1 MGEIEQMRDENLIT
15 EGALAFG
22 AVTAEDY
29 QRERERLLQE
39 QKELEQNSRIEY
51 IEGENFQG
59 EETQS
64 IWNVPMPTRKEF
76 ISNKSV
82 DYRILGGLM
91 LNSNSNAQLDFL
103 GLNDRGRR
111 YIMGNKMDKVIEDI
125 AGSIINPRTKKPLSK
140 SMVQKHIRIL
150 RKLGAR
156 EFSIGNWNGKL
167 YYNLQFGEVDEET
180 GQLKGGDF
188 VTVSSEK
195 LRALV
200 NGFSSNSIKLYTIL
214 LWKCWDN
221 KNQCF
226 KPTHVPYET
235 LMNEL
240 GINDKTAMHDCI
252 WALEDKFITIETVKR
267 HEHILDNN
275 GEVRSVPRA
284 YNYYNIIEY

>member
-1 MGEIEQMRDENLIT
+1 MGEIEQMRDKNLIT

-22 AVTAEDY
+22 IVPAEVIE
-29 QRERERLLQE
+29 QEKARIKAE
-39 QKELEQNSRIEY
+39 QKELEQNYRIEY
-51 IEGENFQG
+51 IEGENFQS
-59 EETQS
+59 EETQN
-64 IWNVPMPTRKEF
+64 IWNVPIPTRKEF
-76 ISNKSV
+76 ISNKKV

-111 YIMGNKMDKVIEDI
+111 YIMGHKMDKVIEDI
-125 AGSIINPRTKKPLSK
+125 AGSIINPKTKKPMSK
-140 SMVQKHIRIL
+140 SMAQKHVRVL
-150 RKLGAR
+150 RNLGAR
-156 EFSIGNWNGKL
+156 EFSIGTHNGKL

-214 LWKCWDN
+214 LWRCWDS

-235 LMNEL
+235 LMTEL
-240 GINDKTAMHDCI
+240 GINDKTAMHDCL
-252 WALEDKFITIETVKR
+252 WALENKFINITREVR
-267 HEHILDNN
+267 REHILDSN
-275 GEVRSVPRA
+275 GEVKSVLRT
-284 YNYYNIIEY
+284 YNYYNIIQY

>member
-1 MGEIEQMRDENLIT
+1 MRNENLIT

-22 AVTAEDY
+22 IVTTEEY
-29 QRERERLLQE
+29 QREREKILQE

-111 YIMGNKMDKVIEDI
+111 YIMGHKMDEVIEDI
-125 AGSIINPRTKKPLSK
+125 ASTIINPKTKKPMSK
-140 SMVQKHIRIL
+140 SMAQKHVRVIRN
-150 RKLGAR
+150 LGAR
-156 EFSIGNWNGKL
+156 EFSIGTHNGKL

-195 LRALV
+195 LRALITA
-200 NGFSSNSIKLYTIL
+200 FSSNSIKLYTIL
-214 LWKCWDN
+214 LWKCWDS

-240 GINDKTAMHDCI
+240 GINDKTALHNCL
-252 WALEDKFITIETVKR
+252 WALDEKFITITKEVKR
-267 HEHILDNN
+267 EHILDSN
-275 GEVRSVPRA
+275 GEVKSVLRT

>member
-1 MGEIEQMRDENLIT
+1 MSNIT

-22 AVTAEDY
+22 IVTAEDY
-29 QRERERLLQE
+29 QMARERLLQE
-39 QKELEQNSRIEY
+39 QKEQEESYRIEY

-111 YIMGNKMDKVIEDI
+111 YIMGHKMDAITEEI
-125 AGSIINPRTKKPLSK
+125 AGSIINPRTKKPMTK
-140 SMVQKHIRIL
+140 SAVQKHIRTL
-150 RKLGAR
+150 KKLGAR

-195 LRALV
+195 LRALID
-200 NGFSSNSIKLYTIL
+200 GCSSNSIKIYTTL

-235 LMNEL
+235 L
-240 GINDKTAMHDCI
+240 
-252 WALEDKFITIETVKR
+252 
-267 HEHILDNN
+267 
-275 GEVRSVPRA
+275 
-284 YNYYNIIEY
+284 

>member
-1 MGEIEQMRDENLIT
+1 MNAFKTELPSYNPFGIIT
-15 EGALAFG
+15 E
-22 AVTAEDY
+22 EDY

-39 QKELEQNSRIEY
+39 QKEQEESYRIEY

-59 EETQS
+59 EKTQRD
-64 IWNVPMPTRKEF
+64 WPVPMPTRKEF

-111 YIMGNKMDKVIEDI
+111 YIMGHKMDSITEEI
-125 AGSIINPRTKKPLSK
+125 AGSIINPRTKKPMTK
-140 SMVQKHIRIL
+140 SAVQKHIRTL
-150 RKLGAR
+150 KKLGAR
-156 EFSIGNWNGKL
+156 EFSIGTHNGKL
-167 YYNLQFGEVDEET
+167 YYNLQFGEVDEVT

-235 LMNEL
+235 LMTEL
-240 GINDKTAMHDCI
+240 GINDKTALHDCI

-267 HEHILDNN
+267 HEHILDSN

>member
-1 MGEIEQMRDENLIT
+1 MSNIT

-29 QRERERLLQE
+29 QLERERLLQE
-39 QKELEQNSRIEY
+39 QKELEQSRRIEY

-59 EETQS
+59 DETQK
-64 IWNVPMPTRKEF
+64 IWGVPIATRKEF

-82 DYRILGGLM
+82 DYRIYGGLM

-111 YIMGNKMDKVIEDI
+111 YIMGHKMDAITDEI
-125 AGSIINPRTKKPLSK
+125 AGAIINPRTKKPMTK
-140 SMVQKHIRIL
+140 SAVQKHIRTL

-156 EFSIGNWNGKL
+156 EFSIGNLDGKL
-167 YYNLQFGEVDEET
+167 YYNLQFGEIDEVT
-180 GQLKGGDF
+180 GNTKGGDY

-221 KNQCF
+221 KNQCY
-226 KPTHVPYET
+226 KPTHVAYET

-240 GINDKTAMHDCI
+240 GINDKTAMHDCL
-252 WALEDKFITIETVKR
+252 WALEDKFISITKETR
-267 HEHILDNN
+267 REHILDNN
-275 GEVRSVPRA
+275 GELRSVLRT
-284 YNYYNIIEY
+284 YNYYNIIQY

>member
-1 MGEIEQMRDENLIT
+1 MNAFKT
-15 EGALAFG
+15 ELPSYNPFAP
-22 AVTAEDY
+22 VTEEDY

-39 QKELEQNSRIEY
+39 QKEQEESYRIEY
-51 IEGENFQG
+51 IEGENYQG
-59 EETQS
+59 EKTQRD
-64 IWNVPMPTRKEF
+64 WPVPISTRREF

-82 DYRILGGLM
+82 DLRIYGGLM

-111 YIMGNKMDKVIEDI
+111 YIMGHKMDKVIEEI
-125 AGSIINPRTKKPLSK
+125 AGSIINPKTKKPLSK

-156 EFSIGNWNGKL
+156 EFSIGNLDGKL
-167 YYNLQFGEVDEET
+167 YYNMQFSEVNEET
-180 GQLKGGDF
+180 GNTKGGDY

-200 NGFSSNSIKLYTIL
+200 NGFSSNSIKVYTTL
-214 LWKCWDN
+214 LWMCWDN

-226 KPTHVPYET
+226 KPTHVSYET
-235 LMNEL
+235 LKKYL
-240 GINDKTAMHDCI
+240 GIENDTSLHDCL
-252 WALEDKFITIETVKR
+252 WALEGKFITIDRVQR
-267 HEHILDNN
+267 HEHIIDSN

>member
-1 MGEIEQMRDENLIT
+1 MRNENLIT

-29 QRERERLLQE
+29 QIEREKLLQE
-39 QKELEQNSRIEY
+39 QKELEQSYRIEY

-111 YIMGNKMDKVIEDI
+111 YIMGHKMDKVIEDI
-125 AGSIINPRTKKPLSK
+125 ASTIINPRTKKPMSK
-140 SMVQKHIRIL
+140 SMAQKHVRVIRN
-150 RKLGAR
+150 LGAR
-156 EFSIGNWNGKL
+156 EFSIGTHNGKL

-195 LRALV
+195 LRALITA
-200 NGFSSNSIKLYTIL
+200 FSSNSIKLYTIL
-214 LWKCWDN
+214 LWKCWDS

-240 GINDKTAMHDCI
+240 GINDKTALHNCL
-252 WALEDKFITIETVKR
+252 WALDEKFITITKEVKR
-267 HEHILDNN
+267 EHILDSN
-275 GEVRSVPRA
+275 GEVKSVLRT

>member
-1 MGEIEQMRDENLIT
+1 MN
-15 EGALAFG
+15 AFKRELPSYNPF
-22 AVTAEDY
+22 AEPTAEDY

-39 QKELEQNSRIEY
+39 KKEQEESYRIEY

-64 IWNVPMPTRKEF
+64 IWNVPIATRKEF

-82 DYRILGGLM
+82 DYRIYGGLM
-91 LNSNSNAQLDFL
+91 LNSNSNAQLDSL

-111 YIMGNKMDKVIEDI
+111 YIMGHKMDSITEEI
-125 AGSIINPRTKKPLSK
+125 AGSIINPRTKKPMTK
-140 SMVQKHIRIL
+140 NAVQKHIRTL

-156 EFSIGNWNGKL
+156 EFSIGNWDGKL

-221 KNQCF
+221 KKQCF

-240 GINDKTAMHDCI
+240 GINDKTALHDCI
-252 WALEDKFITIETVKR
+252 WALEDKFITIETIKR

-275 GEVRSVPRA
+275 GEVRSVIRA

>member
-1 MGEIEQMRDENLIT
+1 MRSENLIT

-22 AVTAEDY
+22 IVSAEDY

-59 EETQS
+59 EETQRY
-64 IWNVPMPTRKEF
+64 WRVPISTRKEF
-76 ISNKSV
+76 MSNKSV
-82 DYRILGGLM
+82 DYRIYGGLM

-111 YIMGNKMDKVIEDI
+111 YIMGHKMDKVIEEI
-125 AGSIINPRTKKPLSK
+125 AGSIINPKTKKPLSK
-140 SMVQKHIRIL
+140 SAVAKHIRVL
-150 RKLGAR
+150 KKLGAR

-167 YYNLQFGEVDEET
+167 YYNLQFSEVDEET
-180 GQLKGGDF
+180 GNTKGGDY

-195 LRALV
+195 LRALID
-200 NGFSSNSIKLYTIL
+200 GCSSNSIKIYTTL

-235 LMNEL
+235 LMEYL
-240 GINDKTAMHDCI
+240 GISDRTTLNNCL
-252 WALEDKFITIETVKR
+252 WVLEGKFITIETIKR
-267 HEHILDNN
+267 HEHILDSN
-275 GEVRSVPRA
+275 GDLRSVPRA
-284 YNYYNIIEY
+284 YNYYNIIQ

>member
-1 MGEIEQMRDENLIT
+1 MNAFKTELPSYNPFGEI
-15 EGALAFG
+15 
-22 AVTAEDY
+22 TAEDY

-39 QKELEQNSRIEY
+39 KKEQEESYRIEY

-59 EETQS
+59 EKTQRD
-64 IWNVPMPTRKEF
+64 WPVPMPTRKEF

-111 YIMGNKMDKVIEDI
+111 YIMGHKMDSITEEI
-125 AGSIINPRTKKPLSK
+125 AGSIINPRTKKPMTK
-140 SMVQKHIRIL
+140 SAVQKHIRTL
-150 RKLGAR
+150 KKLGAR
-156 EFSIGNWNGKL
+156 EFSIGTHNGKL
-167 YYNLQFGEVDEET
+167 YYNLQFGEVDEVT

-267 HEHILDNN
+267 HEHILDSN

>member
-1 MGEIEQMRDENLIT
+1 MSAFKTELPNYNPFGEP
-15 EGALAFG
+15 
-22 AVTAEDY
+22 TAEDY

-39 QKELEQNSRIEY
+39 QKELEESYRIEY
-51 IEGENFQG
+51 IKGENFQG
-59 EETQS
+59 EEAQS

-111 YIMGNKMDKVIEDI
+111 YIMGHKMDSITEEI
-125 AGSIINPRTKKPLSK
+125 AGSIINPRTKKPMTK
-140 SMVQKHIRIL
+140 SAVQKHIRTL

-156 EFSIGNWNGKL
+156 EFSIGNWDGKL

-180 GQLKGGDF
+180 GELKGGDF

-200 NGFSSNSIKLYTIL
+200 NGFSSNSIKLYTTL
-214 LWKCWDN
+214 LWKCWDKKN
-221 KNQCF
+221 KCF

-235 LMNEL
+235 LMNYL
-240 GINDKTAMHDCI
+240 GINDKTALHDCL
-252 WALEDKFITIETVKR
+252 WALDEKFITIETIKR
-267 HEHILDNN
+267 HEHILDSN
-275 GEVRSVPRA
+275 GEVRSVIRA
-284 YNYYNIIEY
+284 YNYYNIIQY

>member
-1 MGEIEQMRDENLIT
+1 MNNMT

-22 AVTAEDY
+22 IVTAEDY
-29 QRERERLLQE
+29 QRERERLMQE
-39 QKELEQNSRIEY
+39 QKEHEESYRIEY

-111 YIMGNKMDKVIEDI
+111 YIMGHKMDKVIEEI
-125 AGSIINPRTKKPLSK
+125 AGSIINPRTKKPMSK
-140 SMVQKHIRIL
+140 SMAQKHVRVIRN
-150 RKLGAR
+150 LGAR
-156 EFSIGNWNGKL
+156 EFSIGTHNGKL

-195 LRALV
+195 LRALITA
-200 NGFSSNSIKLYTIL
+200 FSSNSIKLYTIL
-214 LWKCWDN
+214 LWKCWDS

-235 LMNEL
+235 LMSEL
-240 GINDKTAMHDCI
+240 GINDKTALHNCL
-252 WALEDKFITIETVKR
+252 WALDEKFITITKEVKR
-267 HEHILDNN
+267 EHILDSN
-275 GEVRSVPRA
+275 GEVKSVLRT
-284 YNYYNIIEY
+284 YNYYNIIQY

>member
-1 MGEIEQMRDENLIT
+1 MRSENLIT

-22 AVTAEDY
+22 IVTAEDY

-111 YIMGNKMDKVIEDI
+111 YIMGHKMDEVIEDI
-125 AGSIINPRTKKPLSK
+125 ASTIINPKTKKPMSK
-140 SMVQKHIRIL
+140 SMAQKHVRVIRN
-150 RKLGAR
+150 LGAR
-156 EFSIGNWNGKL
+156 EFSIGTHNGKL

-195 LRALV
+195 LRALITA
-200 NGFSSNSIKLYTIL
+200 FSSNSIKLYTIL
-214 LWKCWDN
+214 LWKCWDS

-240 GINDKTAMHDCI
+240 GINDKTALHNCL
-252 WALEDKFITIETVKR
+252 WALDEKFITITKEVKR
-267 HEHILDNN
+267 EHILDSN
-275 GEVRSVPRA
+275 GEVKSVLRT

>member
-1 MGEIEQMRDENLIT
+1 MSNIT

-22 AVTAEDY
+22 IVTAEDY

-39 QKELEQNSRIEY
+39 QKEQEESYRIEY

-59 EETQS
+59 EKTQRD
-64 IWNVPMPTRKEF
+64 WPVPMPTRKEF

-111 YIMGNKMDKVIEDI
+111 YIMGHKMDKVIEEI
-125 AGSIINPRTKKPLSK
+125 AESIINPRTKKPMSK
-140 SMVQKHIRIL
+140 SMAQKHVRVIRN
-150 RKLGAR
+150 LGAR
-156 EFSIGNWNGKL
+156 EFSIGTHNGKL

-195 LRALV
+195 LRALITA
-200 NGFSSNSIKLYTIL
+200 FSSNSIKLYTIL
-214 LWKCWDN
+214 LWKCWDS

-240 GINDKTAMHDCI
+240 GINDKTALHNCL
-252 WALEDKFITIETVKR
+252 WALDEKFITITKEVKR
-267 HEHILDNN
+267 EHILDSN
-275 GEVRSVPRA
+275 GEVKSVLRT

>member
-1 MGEIEQMRDENLIT
+1 MSNSL

-39 QKELEQNSRIEY
+39 KKELEQSYRIEY

-59 EETQS
+59 KETQS

-76 ISNKSV
+76 ISNKTV

-111 YIMGNKMDKVIEDI
+111 YIMGHKMDSVIEDI
-125 AGSIINPRTKKPLSK
+125 AGSIINPRTKKPMTK
-140 SMVQKHIRIL
+140 SAVQKHIRTL
-150 RKLGAR
+150 KKLGAR
-156 EFSIGNWNGKL
+156 EFSIGNWEGKL
-167 YYNLQFGEVDEET
+167 YYNLQFAEVDEET

-214 LWKCWDN
+214 LWKCWDSQ
-221 KNQCF
+221 NQCF

-235 LMNEL
+235 LMTEL
-240 GINDKTAMHDCI
+240 GINDKTAMHDCL
-252 WALEDKFITIETVKR
+252 WALEDKFITITKEVR
-267 HEHILDNN
+267 REHIFDNN
-275 GEVRSVPRA
+275 GEVRSVLRT
-284 YNYYNIIEY
+284 YNYYNIIQY

>member
-1 MGEIEQMRDENLIT
+1 MNAFKT
-15 EGALAFG
+15 ELPSYNPFAP
-22 AVTAEDY
+22 VTEEDY

-39 QKELEQNSRIEY
+39 QKEQEESYRIEY

-59 EETQS
+59 EKTQRD
-64 IWNVPMPTRKEF
+64 WPVPISTRREF

-82 DYRILGGLM
+82 DLRIYGGLM

-111 YIMGNKMDKVIEDI
+111 YIMGHKMDKVIEEI
-125 AGSIINPRTKKPLSK
+125 AGSIINPRTKKPMTK
-140 SMVQKHIRIL
+140 SAVQKHIRTL
-150 RKLGAR
+150 KKLGAR
-156 EFSIGNWNGKL
+156 EFSIGNRDGKL
-167 YYNLQFGEVDEET
+167 YYNLQFSEVDEET
-180 GQLKGGDF
+180 GNTKGGDY

-200 NGFSSNSIKLYTIL
+200 NGFSSNSIKVYTIL

-235 LMNEL
+235 LMTEL
-240 GINDKTAMHDCI
+240 GINDKTALHDCI

-267 HEHILDNN
+267 HEHILDSN

>member
-1 MGEIEQMRDENLIT
+1 MNAFKTELPSYNPFGEP
-15 EGALAFG
+15 
-22 AVTAEDY
+22 TAEDY

-51 IEGENFQG
+51 TEGENFQG
-59 EETQS
+59 EETQCD
-64 IWNVPMPTRKEF
+64 WRVPMPTRKEF

-111 YIMGNKMDKVIEDI
+111 YIMGHKMDKVIEEI
-125 AGSIINPRTKKPLSK
+125 AGSIINPKTKKPMSK
-140 SMVQKHIRIL
+140 SMVQKHVRVIRN
-150 RKLGAR
+150 LGAR
-156 EFSIGNWNGKL
+156 EFSIGTHNGKL

-180 GQLKGGDF
+180 GNTKGGDY

-195 LRALV
+195 LRALITA
-200 NGFSSNSIKLYTIL
+200 FSSNSIKLYTIL

-240 GINDKTAMHDCI
+240 GINDKTALHNCL
-252 WALEDKFITIETVKR
+252 WALDEKFITITKEVKR
-267 HEHILDNN
+267 EHILDSN
-275 GEVRSVPRA
+275 GEVKSVLRT

>member
-1 MGEIEQMRDENLIT
+1 MNAFKTELPSYNPFGIIT
-15 EGALAFG
+15 E
-22 AVTAEDY
+22 EDY

-39 QKELEQNSRIEY
+39 QKEQEESYRIEY

-59 EETQS
+59 EKTQRD
-64 IWNVPMPTRKEF
+64 WPVPMPTRKEF

-111 YIMGNKMDKVIEDI
+111 YIMGHKMDSITEEI
-125 AGSIINPRTKKPLSK
+125 AGSIINPRTKKPMTK
-140 SMVQKHIRIL
+140 SAVQKHIRTL
-150 RKLGAR
+150 KKLGAR
-156 EFSIGNWNGKL
+156 EFSIGTHNGKL
-167 YYNLQFGEVDEET
+167 YYNLQFGEVDEVT

-267 HEHILDNN
+267 HEHILDSN